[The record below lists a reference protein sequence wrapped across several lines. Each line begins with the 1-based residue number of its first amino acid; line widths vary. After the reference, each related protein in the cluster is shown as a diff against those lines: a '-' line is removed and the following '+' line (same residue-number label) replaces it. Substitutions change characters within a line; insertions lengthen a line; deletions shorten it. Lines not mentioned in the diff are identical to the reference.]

1 MLVLKMI
8 PKAYIVSEKTQT
20 ILLQKN
26 LLLVKL
32 KNFLT
37 DNILEFRQHHKS
49 DRKNDHVSNV
59 ETVHRRRRT
68 EPRKIGTADGLYGKN
83 RLGLLSSDE

>member
-1 MLVLKMI
+1 M
-8 PKAYIVSEKTQT
+8 
-20 ILLQKN
+20 
-26 LLLVKL
+26 L
-32 KNFLT
+32 KNSLT

-59 ETVHRRRRT
+59 ETVHRRQRT

-83 RLGLLSSDE
+83 RPDLLSSDG

>member
-1 MLVLKMI
+1 MI

-20 ILLQKN
+20 ILLQKKS
-26 LLLVKL
+26 LILEIL
-32 KNFLT
+32 KNLLT

-59 ETVHRRRRT
+59 ETIHRRRQT

-83 RLGLLSSDE
+83 RLGLLSFDE